1 MNIIKKHPLLK
12 NVLQILKM
20 REVESMSEGDK
31 KNKEIKILN
40 IVDKILSFT
49 LKDRK
54 QRGLGLKI
62 LTLNQMLSRLSFFFS
77 SIKSRK

>member
-12 NVLQILKM
+12 KVLQILKM

-31 KNKEIKILN
+31 KNKETKILK

-49 LKDRK
+49 LKDQK

-62 LTLNQMLSRLSFFFS
+62 LTLNQILRRLPFF
-77 SIKSRK
+77 

>member
-12 NVLQILKM
+12 KVLQILKM

-31 KNKEIKILN
+31 KNKETKILKIAN
-40 IVDKILSFT
+40 KILSFT
-49 LKDRK
+49 LKDQK

-62 LTLNQMLSRLSFFFS
+62 LTLNQILRRLPFF
-77 SIKSRK
+77 

>member
-1 MNIIKKHPLLK
+1 
-12 NVLQILKM
+12 
-20 REVESMSEGDK
+20 MSEGDK

-62 LTLNQMLSRLSFFFS
+62 LTLNQMLSRLSFFF
-77 SIKSRK
+77 

>member
-12 NVLQILKM
+12 KVLQILKM

-31 KNKEIKILN
+31 KNKETKILKIAN
-40 IVDKILSFT
+40 KILSFT
-49 LKDRK
+49 LKDQK

-62 LTLNQMLSRLSFFFS
+62 LTLNQILRRLPFFQLN
-77 SIKSRK
+77 

>member
-12 NVLQILKM
+12 KVLQILKM

-31 KNKEIKILN
+31 KNKETKILK
-40 IVDKILSFT
+40 IADKILSFT
-49 LKDRK
+49 LKDQK

-62 LTLNQMLSRLSFFFS
+62 LTLNQILRRLPFF
-77 SIKSRK
+77 